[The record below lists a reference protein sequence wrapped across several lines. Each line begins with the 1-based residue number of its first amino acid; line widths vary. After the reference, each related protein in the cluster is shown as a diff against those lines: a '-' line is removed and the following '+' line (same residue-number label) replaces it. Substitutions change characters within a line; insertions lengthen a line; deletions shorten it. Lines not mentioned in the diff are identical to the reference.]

1 MKPAHS
7 AHRVSEQGSKGTGRV
22 VAHMKIPARIDC
34 SRKPMEMAMPMAMTL
49 ALAEYWTARVHA

>member
-1 MKPAHS
+1 
-7 AHRVSEQGSKGTGRV
+7 
-22 VAHMKIPARIDC
+22 MKIPARIDC